1 MRTITYTLCLL
12 LCLATA
18 CSVEQKENVAVRSSH
33 PDGSI
38 KEALYFG
45 DEADTLREFYPS
57 GKLKIQGLQIDSLR
71 DGTWKSWYETG
82 QQWSE
87 KRYEMGLEIGKYV
100 VYHPTGNVY
109 IQGQY
114 RQGEK
119 KGSWYFYDQNGM
131 LVKEVN
137 FDEQD

>member
-1 MRTITYTLCLL
+1 MRTITYTVWLL
-12 LCLATA
+12 LFLATA
-18 CSVEQKENVAVRSSH
+18 CSPKQETRLEVRSSH

-45 DEADTLREFYPS
+45 EGADTLREFYPS
-57 GKLKIQGLQIDSLR
+57 GKLKIQGLQVDSLR

-87 KRYEMGLEIGKYV
+87 KRYNMGSEVGKYV
-100 VYHPTGNVY
+100 VYHPNGNVY

-114 RQGEK
+114 REGEK
-119 KGSWYFYDQNGM
+119 KGSWYFYDTNGM
-131 LVKEVN
+131 LVKEIN
-137 FDEQD
+137 FDEQN